1 MPLQHSINLAWR
13 LDKKSGG
20 NKFLSSLC
28 VGMEVVWVRRKE
40 KYQLARLQYSK
51 KKKNISQ
58 TNMKRITLIQLYTSS
73 FHWK

>member
-20 NKFLSSLC
+20 KKFLSSLC

-40 KYQLARLQYSK
+40 KYQHAQYYE
-51 KKKNISQ
+51 KNISQ
-58 TNMKRITLIQLYTSS
+58 TNMKRITLIQFVY
-73 FHWK
+73 K